1 MTAWLMLL
9 PSAIFGSGIAL
20 AAVTRRDGFLLERTL
35 LVPMV
40 LAAVAPLVAFAALG
54 VVAPTYDRILVAT
67 AATLTGVGT
76 TTLGLIAAA
85 PGADRLFYAS
95 ILARH
100 GLFVAGGFVAL
111 VAGAIAAKHVDRMA
125 RYPYSL
131 VLFALLLTTVTVVA
145 GETVN
150 GARLWLRLGPIRFQP
165 SEIARL
171 CLAAFVATYLYDRR
185 HLVGA
190 PWRVRSLD
198 LPPAP
203 YLLPLGAAVLAAVGV
218 LVLQNDLGMSALVA
232 LGALAALLS
241 VQHAR
246 SFVVTAL
253 VFLMGAMLASYVAV
267 PRVRDRV
274 EGWVDPWHDPAGSG
288 FQFVQADFGLAG
300 GGITGQ
306 TSPLATP
313 HVPELHT
320 DLILVAIGSELGVV
334 VAVAVLTLSGLLV
347 CRCVAAALRAAD
359 GFRSLLGL
367 SLAALIGIQVLLIA
381 GGTLRV
387 LPLTGLTYPLVSYG
401 GTSMVVTLFA
411 LGAIVEIGASGE
423 TRD

>member
-1 MTAWLMLL
+1 MAACLALL
-9 PSAIFGSGIAL
+9 PSAIFGTGIAL

-35 LVPMV
+35 LAPIV
-40 LAAVAPLVAFAALG
+40 LAAIAPLFAFAALR
-54 VVAPTYDRILVAT
+54 VVTPAYDRILVAT

-76 TTLGLIAAA
+76 TTLALIAAA
-85 PGADRLFYAS
+85 PSADRSFYAS

-100 GLFVAGGFVAL
+100 GIFVAVGFVAL
-111 VAGAIAAKHVDRMA
+111 VAGAIAAKHVERGA

-131 VLFALLLTTVTVVA
+131 VLFALLLTLVTVVA

-190 PWRVRSLD
+190 PWRVRSFD

-241 VQHAR
+241 VQHAK
-246 SFVVTAL
+246 SFVVAAM
-253 VFLMGAMLASYVAV
+253 VFLLGAMLASYMAV

-274 EGWVDPWHDPAGSG
+274 EGWLDPWRDPAGRG

-300 GGITGQ
+300 GGIAGQ

-313 HVPELHT
+313 RVPELHT
-320 DLILVAIGSELGVV
+320 DLILVAIGSELGLV
-334 VAVAVLTLSGLLV
+334 VAVAVLTLAGLLV
-347 CRCVAAALRAAD
+347 CRCVAAALRAVD

-411 LGAIVEIGASGE
+411 LGAIVGIGSSGE

>member
-1 MTAWLMLL
+1 
-9 PSAIFGSGIAL
+9 
-20 AAVTRRDGFLLERTL
+20 
-35 LVPMV
+35 
-40 LAAVAPLVAFAALG
+40 
-54 VVAPTYDRILVAT
+54 
-67 AATLTGVGT
+67 
-76 TTLGLIAAA
+76 
-85 PGADRLFYAS
+85 
-95 ILARH
+95 
-100 GLFVAGGFVAL
+100 
-111 VAGAIAAKHVDRMA
+111 
-125 RYPYSL
+125 
-131 VLFALLLTTVTVVA
+131 VTVVA

-190 PWRVRSLD
+190 PWRVRSFD

-241 VQHAR
+241 VQHAK
-246 SFVVTAL
+246 SFVVAAM
-253 VFLMGAMLASYVAV
+253 VFLLGAMLASYMAV

-274 EGWVDPWHDPAGSG
+274 EGWLDPWRDPAGRG

-300 GGITGQ
+300 GGIAGQ

-313 HVPELHT
+313 RVPELHT
-320 DLILVAIGSELGVV
+320 DLILVAIGSELGIV
-334 VAVAVLTLSGLLV
+334 VAVAILTLSGLLV

-401 GTSMVVTLFA
+401 GTAMVVTLFA
-411 LGAIVEIGASGE
+411 LGAIVGIGSSGE